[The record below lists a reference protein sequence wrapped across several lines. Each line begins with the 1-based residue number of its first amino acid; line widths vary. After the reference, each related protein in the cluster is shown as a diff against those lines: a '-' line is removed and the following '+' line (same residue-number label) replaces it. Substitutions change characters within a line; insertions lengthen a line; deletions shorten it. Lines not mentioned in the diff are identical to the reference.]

1 MSVKTDK
8 KRALIIET
16 ARKVFAAKGYREVTM
31 KDIVDAG
38 SFSRG
43 GLYLYFSS
51 VEELFLAVLEEEEK
65 KTDTEI
71 EQEQLQDA
79 TNVKMLLW
87 FLKLQKKELLL
98 KKDSLMT
105 AKYEY
110 AFACNEIACNEI
122 ACGGSADGPNAGAKK
137 SKASPLKK
145 ERKKAL
151 LVLQKIL
158 ERGMESGEFACLDA
172 AYEAENMMLAIDGMK
187 LLACTL
193 GITEK
198 KIDNEFLYMMQR
210 IVIEEE

>member
-16 ARKVFAAKGYREVTM
+16 ARKVFAAKGYRKVTM

-110 AFACNEIACNEI
+110 AFALKQD
-122 ACGGSADGPNAGAKK
+122 ADGSNTDAKK
-137 SKASPLKK
+137 RKASPLKK

-172 AYEAENMMLAIDGMK
+172 VYEAENIMLAIDGMK
-187 LLACTL
+187 LLACTM

-210 IVIEEE
+210 IVIEEEE

>member
-1 MSVKTDK
+1 MSEKTDK
-8 KRALIIET
+8 KRALILET
-16 ARKVFAAKGYREVTM
+16 AHKVFAKKGYREVTM

-38 SFSRG
+38 EFSRG

-51 VEELFLAVLEEEEK
+51 VEEVFLGVLEEEEK
-65 KTDTEI
+65 KSDTQI
-71 EQEQLQDA
+71 EQEQLQKA
-79 TNVKMLLW
+79 TNVEMLLW
-87 FLKLQKKELLL
+87 FLKLQKKELLS
-98 KKDSLMT
+98 KQDSLLT

-110 AFACNEIACNEI
+110 AFACKQHAGSLQGNGIAM
-122 ACGGSADGPNAGAKK
+122 
-137 SKASPLKK
+137 KK

-172 AYEAENMMLAIDGMK
+172 THEAENMMLAIDGMK
-187 LLACTL
+187 ILACTM

-210 IVIEEE
+210 IVVEA

>member
-1 MSVKTDK
+1 MSEKTDK

-16 ARKVFAAKGYREVTM
+16 ARKVFAVKGYRRVTM

-43 GLYLYFSS
+43 GLYLYFAS

-71 EQEQLQDA
+71 EQEQLQEA

-110 AFACNEIACNEI
+110 AFALKQ
-122 ACGGSADGPNAGAKK
+122 DPDRQKAGLEK

-151 LVLQKIL
+151 LVLQKLL

>member
-110 AFACNEIACNEI
+110 AFACNEI
-122 ACGGSADGPNAGAKK
+122 SLKQDADGPNAGAKK
-137 SKASPLKK
+137 RKASPLKK

-210 IVIEEE
+210 IVIEEEE

>member
-1 MSVKTDK
+1 MSEKTDK
-8 KRALIIET
+8 KKALIIET
-16 ARKVFAAKGYREVTM
+16 ARKVFAAKGYRKVTM

-43 GLYLYFSS
+43 GLYLYFAS

-71 EQEQLQDA
+71 EQERLQEA

-110 AFACNEIACNEI
+110 AFEIACSEI
-122 ACGGSADGPNAGAKK
+122 ADGQNADLGKR
-137 SKASPLKK
+137 KASPLKK

-158 ERGMESGEFACLDA
+158 ERGMECGEFACLDA
-172 AYEAENMMLAIDGMK
+172 AHEAENMMLAIDGMK
-187 LLACTL
+187 LLACTM